1 MEFALASLKAQKEE
15 LFEKYKDLTD
25 QTSIMAYLIMEQQ
38 LDKSIELIIKSAE
51 LVQSST
57 ESPRR
62 YYHNGVALEEQFLW
76 KVEYTLSNEK
86 FKRWVHITTKEFSE
100 SAAIQK
106 WAQPTKCTFEIS
118 YAGPVLV

>member
-1 MEFALASLKAQKEE
+1 MEFALASLKAKKEE

-25 QTSIMAYLIMEQQ
+25 RTSIMAYLVMEEQ
-38 LDKSIELIIKSAE
+38 LDKSIELISQSAE
-51 LVQSST
+51 LIQPTS
-57 ESPRR
+57 ESRT

-76 KVEYTLSNEK
+76 KVEYSLSNEE
-86 FKRWVHITTKEFSE
+86 FKRSVHITTKEFSH

-106 WAQPTKCTFEIS
+106 WAHTTKCTFEIS